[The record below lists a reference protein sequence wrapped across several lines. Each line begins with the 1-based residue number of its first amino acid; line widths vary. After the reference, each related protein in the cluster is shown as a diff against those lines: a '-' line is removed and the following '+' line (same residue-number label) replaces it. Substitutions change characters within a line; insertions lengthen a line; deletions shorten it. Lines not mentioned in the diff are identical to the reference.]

1 MSVDMKLFEQGI
13 DRENTGCVKWDMR
26 QEVFGRADVIP
37 LWIADMDFAAPECVT
52 DAIIRRASHGAFGYC
67 CADPAEKQALVDWM
81 ARRHN
86 TVVDASGIVFSPGV
100 VDSLVVA
107 LGALGKPGD
116 KVVVLTPVYGPFYR
130 SILKNNMEIVR
141 CRLRNDHQRWTIDF
155 DALEDAF
162 RQGAEW
168 MLLCNPHNPVG
179 RVWTRSELERLVAL
193 ARRYGVT
200 IISDEIHA
208 DLEMPGHKV
217 TSIAALEPRSV
228 VLVSAT
234 KTFNLAAVRMSSVII
249 ADEELRQKYVDEYAA
264 RGVEGVNVFGRIAQR
279 AAYEG
284 GEEWLDAL
292 LEYLAGTRDM
302 VESFLRAELPEVTCA
317 PLEGTY
323 LMWLDFGYLGMEQDA
338 LRRMLIDEAGVG
350 LGSGTDFGEEGKGFM
365 RLNIAMPRR
374 YVERAL
380 RQIADCLKKR

>member
-1 MSVDMKLFEQGI
+1 
-13 DRENTGCVKWDMR
+13 
-26 QEVFGRADVIP
+26 
-37 LWIADMDFAAPECVT
+37 
-52 DAIIRRASHGAFGYC
+52 
-67 CADPAEKQALVDWM
+67 
-81 ARRHN
+81 
-86 TVVDASGIVFSPGV
+86 
-100 VDSLVVA
+100 
-107 LGALGKPGD
+107 
-116 KVVVLTPVYGPFYR
+116 
-130 SILKNNMEIVR
+130 
-141 CRLRNDHQRWTIDF
+141 
-155 DALEDAF
+155 
-162 RQGAEW
+162 
-168 MLLCNPHNPVG
+168 
-179 RVWTRSELERLVAL
+179 
-193 ARRYGVT
+193 
-200 IISDEIHA
+200 
-208 DLEMPGHKV
+208 
-217 TSIAALEPRSV
+217 
-228 VLVSAT
+228 
-234 KTFNLAAVRMSSVII
+234 
-249 ADEELRQKYVDEYAA
+249 
-264 RGVEGVNVFGRIAQR
+264 VEGVNVFGRIAQR